1 MGYFLLFRHPVVVRG
16 RHAVGLA
23 EKTIEGG
30 TRQAAEFSDERY
42 RVGGGGQQ
50 VGSMAQTVAVD
61 EVSGCRIYVTGDI
74 DTHQTPNYPQLFA
87 QAKAELDDDARYW
100 FDAAETEELMRH
112 NLRFQ
117 QRSDFL
123 EFFFEYF
130 APGTDEASGEWMT
143 AAALLAEI
151 KKRAGA
157 ALKVP
162 PTVNKFAREL
172 RGLPDIQVRRSHSSD
187 IYLVSRK

>member
-1 MGYFLLFRHPVVVRG
+1 
-16 RHAVGLA
+16 
-23 EKTIEGG
+23 
-30 TRQAAEFSDERY
+30 
-42 RVGGGGQQ
+42 
-50 VGSMAQTVAVD
+50 MAQTVAVD

-130 APGTDEASGEWMT
+130 FGFGDGYGFGQPQSREAK
-143 AAALLAEI
+143 EI

>member
-1 MGYFLLFRHPVVVRG
+1 
-16 RHAVGLA
+16 
-23 EKTIEGG
+23 
-30 TRQAAEFSDERY
+30 
-42 RVGGGGQQ
+42 
-50 VGSMAQTVAVD
+50 MAQTVAVD

-130 APGTDEASGEWMT
+130 APGSDEASGEWMT